1 MALKTIGDFREI
13 EIELAADITKA
24 WQEKY
29 LLKAFLF
36 HENDI
41 TCLEN
46 ESSEDQKVIGVRFY
60 MGIEKGTNGN
70 EPDMM
75 VVGVDEN
82 HLDIINN
89 DSVETTTIDTVSGIY
104 NFALPCPRLCDKE
117 SDLFWGIE
125 NGTTSYKSVI
135 TKTPYNFTTSD
146 CQIEEY
152 SITNEVAVNRVIEW
166 QCVQNNALKSVY
178 FDITDLKE
186 IFKELGSPDALRV
199 YFGLEDDVHRIIL
212 IGCKKSDSVPGLYED
227 FDTEYVYINT
237 AAPCTGNGELSCD
250 ITSELYREC
259 E

>member
-13 EIELAADITKA
+13 EIGFAADMTKA

-46 ESSEDQKVIGVRFY
+46 ESNDEQKVIGVRFY
-60 MGIEKGTNGN
+60 MGIEKGSNGE

-75 VVGVDEN
+75 VVGVDEH
-82 HLDIINN
+82 HLDIITRTA
-89 DSVETTTIDTVSGIY
+89 ETEEETVSGIY

-117 SDLFWGIE
+117 SDLFWGIDS
-125 NGTTSYKSVI
+125 GTTSYESVI
-135 TKTPYNFTTSD
+135 TKTPYDATTSD
-146 CQIEEY
+146 CQIEKY
-152 SITNEVAVNRVIEW
+152 SITNEVAIKRVTEW
-166 QCVQNNALKSVY
+166 QCVKNNELKSIY
-178 FDITDLKE
+178 FDINDLKA
-186 IFKELGSPDALRV
+186 IFNELGNPDAVRI
-199 YFGLEDDVHRIIL
+199 YFALEDEAHRVIL
-212 IGCKKSDSVPGLYED
+212 IGCKKSDTVSDLYED

-250 ITSELYREC
+250 ITSELYRNC